1 MLHRIVLATAGV
13 LTLTGAVQAAD
24 LTPPPPP
31 PPIWTGFYVG
41 VTAGGTWSGASS
53 VDIAAVPFLDAG
65 VVPGLGAT
73 SAALATGNYFVH
85 PTAAFIG
92 GGTLGYNYQ
101 FSPSIV
107 AGIELDFSGVA
118 ADVRNAVVST
128 QALIPGSTDVLAQ
141 SIANSHNLDFL
152 GTIRGRLG
160 YLVTPTLLVYGTG
173 GLAYGQEQANTV
185 LTQFAAGADPAL
197 VAAGA
202 TSPYAVTGFAACS
215 GFPAVTSCTYTTT
228 RVGWTA
234 GGGLEWLFTPNW
246 SLKVEYLYYHLGS
259 ANYDV
264 GFLQN
269 TSNVTGTPLYASHVT
284 SSVNFNGNV
293 VRVGLNYKFY
303 TWPEAG
309 APILPRY

>member
-1 MLHRIVLATAGV
+1 MLHRILLATAGA

-41 VTAGGTWSGASS
+41 LTAGGTWSGVNS
-53 VDIAAVPFLDAG
+53 VDVATVPFFDAG
-65 VVPGLGAT
+65 IVPGLGAT
-73 SAALATGNYFVH
+73 SAGLATGNYFVH
-85 PTAAFIG
+85 PTAGFIG

-107 AGIELDFSGVA
+107 AGVEFDISGVA
-118 ADVRNAVVST
+118 SDVKNPVVST
-128 QALIPGSTDVLAQ
+128 LATIPGSSDLLAQ
-141 SIANSHNLDFL
+141 ATSNSHNIDFL

-160 YLVTPTLLVYGTG
+160 YLITPTLLVYGTG
-173 GLAYGQEQANTV
+173 GLAYGQEQANTN
-185 LTQFAAGADPAL
+185 LTQFVTGTDPAL

-215 GFPAVTSCTYTTT
+215 GFPAVESCRYSTT

-234 GGGLEWLFTPNW
+234 GGGLEWLFMPNW
-246 SLKVEYLYYHLGS
+246 SVKLEYLYYHLGT

-269 TSNVTGTPLYASHVT
+269 TSNVTGLALYANHVI
-284 SSVNFNGNV
+284 SSVSFNGNV
-293 VRVGLNYKFY
+293 VRVGVNYKFF
-303 TWPEAG
+303 TWPVVG
-309 APILPRY
+309 APLLPVY